1 MGFFVLWV
9 DISLDL
15 DYISIII
22 RTMEKINVLV
32 LPSDTSGVGKFR
44 SVDPHVKLQN
54 LYPNDFHVDIDYT
67 PKINDDNYW
76 KKYQIVHFHRS
87 IGQEYDSCP
96 ELIEKLKGMGIIV
109 IADID
114 DYWLPTKEHPIHQLI
129 LENKLH
135 EKIVKNLKASSYVI
149 TTTEIFAD
157 EIRKF
162 NKNVVVFPNAIDP
175 NESQFKEPTL
185 PSDKIRVGWL
195 GGSSHLHD
203 LKLMDGTVSK
213 LSSLQDKLQY
223 FVCGFDTR
231 GTVTEINQ
239 QTGEKVQRTIK
250 PEETVWI
257 KYEKIFTNDYK
268 IVTPKYKEFLDKFKE
283 GEYQGWENEN
293 YVRVWT
299 KPVTSYAKNYSKF
312 DISLAPI
319 QNHIF
324 NRMKSQLKVIEAGFY
339 KKALIASNVGPYTID
354 LKHALNQGQFTDGNA
369 LLVDNARNH
378 SDWSKNIKKLVGNP
392 NMIVDLG
399 ERLYETVKDKYDLN
413 QVTKT
418 RYEFYKSLIK

>member
-1 MGFFVLWV
+1 
-9 DISLDL
+9 
-15 DYISIII
+15 
-22 RTMEKINVLV
+22 MEKINVLV

-76 KKYQIVHFHRS
+76 KKYQIVHFHRT
-87 IGQEYDSCP
+87 IGQDYDSCP
-96 ELIEKLKGMGIIV
+96 ALIEKLKGMGIIV
-109 IADID
+109 IGDID

-231 GTVTEINQ
+231 GTVTEINK

-268 IVTPKYKEFLDKFKE
+268 IITPKYKEFLDKFEDKE
-283 GEYQGWENEN
+283 YLGWENEN

-299 KPVTSYAKNYSKF
+299 KPVTSYARNYSKF

-378 SDWSKNIKKLVGNP
+378 SDWSKNIKKLVENP

-418 RYEFYKSLIK
+418 RSEFYKSLIK